1 VDQGPIKAF
10 YLAGDV
16 AMATLMRATRLFVAV
31 ATIAIPSAGA
41 FAGGPS
47 TPVTPS
53 VGSPSQA
60 RVEFTRPGGIPG
72 SARSIAVSEQY
83 LLAPAQPSDP
93 AAPKRRKKP

>member
-1 VDQGPIKAF
+1 
-10 YLAGDV
+10 
-16 AMATLMRATRLFVAV
+16 MATLMRATRLFVAA

-53 VGSPSQA
+53 VGSPPHA

-72 SARSIAVSEQY
+72 SPRSIAVSDQY
-83 LLAPAQPSDP
+83 LLAPVQPTDP
-93 AAPKRRKKP
+93 ATPKRRKKP